1 MGFHRSRRVLCLV
14 VGICL
19 TFLATSVNVF
29 ADVAKTRKGGAGPF
43 FASCCIGPRVG
54 LELNEGTPIKG
65 TEWARAFG
73 QFVPYLGGVIVLVAV
88 VMQGS
93 KTGFDGV
100 LAECCIGPRVGE
112 QLDDRKIRSIE
123 WVRAI
128 PVIGIIPHIMIAS
141 DAARGRTMLEI
152 EQKENLKRSPDS
164 PKLINE

>member
-14 VGICL
+14 LGICL
-19 TFLATSVNVF
+19 AFVATSANVF
-29 ADVAKTRKGGAGPF
+29 ADVAKKGGAGPF

-54 LELNEGTPIKG
+54 LELNEGKSIKG

-73 QFVPYLGGVIVLVAV
+73 GFVPYLGGIIVLVAV

-128 PVIGIIPHIMIAS
+128 PVIGIIPHIMIAA

>member
-1 MGFHRSRRVLCLV
+1 MRAL
-14 VGICL
+14 
-19 TFLATSVNVF
+19 
-29 ADVAKTRKGGAGPF
+29 GG
-43 FASCCIGPRVG
+43 
-54 LELNEGTPIKG
+54 
-65 TEWARAFG
+65 
-73 QFVPYLGGVIVLVAV
+73 FVPYIGGIIVLVVV

-128 PVIGIIPHIMIAS
+128 PVIGLIPHIMISA